1 MVRLEKRYKHVESYE
16 LETVVNVIYDENI
29 LSIYTNKPDL
39 ERKLNTIIGE
49 PTKEYRIKRSISG
62 SRWEIPLQDKSKIS
76 KVLLKVDL
84 FECL

>member
-1 MVRLEKRYKHVESYE
+1 MEKRYKHVESYE